1 MTYEKAKETKDFLTK
16 INDEHSQAL
25 RKFLELGED
34 EVLKGLPKK
43 EIRESKEYQECVAK
57 FNSSFKQ
64 LKEYN
69 KWFLK
74 NFKKEYL
81 KDRSKKRLTKQN
93 SK

>member
-16 INDEHSQAL
+16 INGEHSQAL

-43 EIRESKEYQECVAK
+43 EIRESKEYKECVVR
-57 FNSSFKQ
+57 FNNSLKQ
-64 LKEYN
+64 LQDFN

-74 NFKKEYL
+74 TFKKEYL
-81 KDRSKKRLTKQN
+81 KERSEKR
-93 SK
+93 

>member
-43 EIRESKEYQECVAK
+43 R
-57 FNSSFKQ
+57 
-64 LKEYN
+64 
-69 KWFLK
+69 
-74 NFKKEYL
+74 
-81 KDRSKKRLTKQN
+81 D
-93 SK
+93 